1 MRTAPRPGRR
11 CASGCSPTKGSNG
24 KRGAHPV
31 RLGLG
36 ANLGHL
42 GQLQPVARALERM
55 GHTILRARPPALLM
69 KRIPT
74 SAHVPLDD
82 ALDAR

>member
-1 MRTAPRPGRR
+1 
-11 CASGCSPTKGSNG
+11 
-24 KRGAHPV
+24 V